1 MTYETLLFERRGGVA
16 QITLNRPEVLNA
28 LNEPMYRELSR
39 AFDEI
44 AADPSIRA
52 VLLTGAGR
60 AFCSGADLAR
70 PRHIPEGGTLGDG
83 VAETMHSLINPMV
96 ARIAALNKPVVA
108 AINGVVAGGG
118 VGVALACDIVIAA
131 KSATFIQVFGPN
143 LGIVPDI
150 GCTWLVPR
158 LVGRARALGLA
169 LLGDRLPAD
178 KAADWGLIWAAVED
192 GQLLAEA
199 NAIAEKLAAGPTV
212 GFGLIK
218 RALQASEGNDF
229 ESQLALEAESQRIA
243 FNTHDTMEGVA
254 AFLQKRKPAFT
265 GA

>member
-1 MTYETLLFERRGGVA
+1 MTYETLLFERLGGVA
-16 QITLNRPEVLNA
+16 RITLNRPEVLNA
-28 LNEPMYRELSR
+28 LNEPMYRDLSQ
-39 AFDEI
+39 AFDTV
-44 AADPSIRA
+44 AADPAIRA

-70 PRHIPEGGTLGDG
+70 SRFIAEGGTLGDS
-83 VAETMHSLINPMV
+83 VADTMHALINPMV
-96 ARIAALNKPVVA
+96 ARIANLPKPVVCA
-108 AINGVVAGGG
+108 VNGVVAGGG
-118 VGVALACDIVIAA
+118 VGVALACDIVVAA
-131 KSATFIQVFGPN
+131 KSASFIQVFGPN

-169 LLGDRLPAD
+169 LLGDRLPAE
-178 KAADWGLIWAAVED
+178 KAAEWGLIWQAVED
-192 GQLLAEA
+192 AELAA
-199 NAIAEKLAAGPTV
+199 TAGALADRLAAGPTT

-218 RALQASEGNDF
+218 KALQASEGNDF
-229 ESQLALEAESQRIA
+229 AAQLAVEAESQRIA